1 MVFYQTLDEI
11 FDLLYAKL
19 GTTNELTQYKQKL
32 IYAYE
37 NEDKYNS
44 ETLLKKLVPT
54 YFKIDENGCVITC

>member
-19 GTTNELTQYKQKL
+19 GRTNELIECKEKL

-54 YFKIDENGCVITC
+54 NFKIDENGCVITC

>member
-19 GTTNELTQYKQKL
+19 GTTNELIQYKQKL

-44 ETLLKKLVPT
+44 ATLLKKLVPT
-54 YFKIDENGCVITC
+54 NFKIDENGCVITC

>member
-19 GTTNELTQYKQKL
+19 GTTNELVDYKERL

-44 ETLLKKLVPT
+44 TTLLKKLVPSN
-54 YFKIDENGCVITC
+54 FKIDENGCVITC